1 MNEEYYVAITL
12 DKNENLN
19 TKYIN
24 IELRFAIPESSD
36 ICSMK
41 MAKTNVEVLSQNK
54 KKFY

>member
-41 MAKTNVEVLSQNK
+41 MAKTNVEVLCQNK